1 MKLPGK
7 DKLDRKGF
15 KAMLLVHKKDFF
27 FKPLVIFSSTK
38 FERSTSSLQSIY
50 GAKSRVVFKIKLS
63 IYMYTCLLTLDKR
76 HKWTLNVSCCS

>member
-7 DKLDRKGF
+7 DTLDRKGF
-15 KAMLLVHKKDFF
+15 KAVLLVYKKDLFI

-38 FERSTSSLQSIY
+38 FKRSTSSLQSIY

-63 IYMYTCLLTLDKR
+63 IYMYTFTDIR
-76 HKWTLNVSCCS
+76 